1 MFKRQ
6 FWLLERGREGGRS
19 DSDSSS
25 EEEETD
31 EGGSEAEAE
40 AAEAAAS
47 EEEDEEEEEPAA
59 AAEPEA
65 PEAESEGKKKRR
77 AAFKCRVCTKVLL
90 LNEDS
95 VRKHLAS
102 KKHQRRLA
110 ASGLDLAEA
119 DVIYDGE
126 GYGEEMETHRE
137 RLVRVKALA
146 QAAKARGVA
155 AGNTSRRD
163 TERGAGK
170 KRKDAAD
177 GAKGGKNKRKREK
190 RKQQAL
196 AERKVA

>member
-1 MFKRQ
+1 
-6 FWLLERGREGGRS
+6 
-19 DSDSSS
+19 
-25 EEEETD
+25 
-31 EGGSEAEAE
+31 
-40 AAEAAAS
+40 
-47 EEEDEEEEEPAA
+47 
-59 AAEPEA
+59 
-65 PEAESEGKKKRR
+65 
-77 AAFKCRVCTKVLL
+77 
-90 LNEDS
+90 
-95 VRKHLAS
+95 
-102 KKHQRRLA
+102 
-110 ASGLDLAEA
+110 
-119 DVIYDGE
+119 
-126 GYGEEMETHRE
+126 METHRE